1 MGDCAFGA
9 LAMML
14 KDEVGAASDGGNTGI
29 SIGGYDKSR
38 QPFIFVDFAC
48 GSWGGRPWSDGVQGN
63 SNMFANMASQ
73 SVELIESQNPLQ
85 ILRYELIADRAGA
98 GKYRGGVPYRR
109 DYRFT
114 EEEAVLQV
122 RSDRRR
128 FRPYGLY
135 GGRPGQPS
143 QNIMN
148 PGNGAEPLDSKLTM
162 TFRQGD
168 VFRHELAGGGGW
180 GDPLERNP
188 EHVLADVRNE
198 YVSVDGARRD
208 YGVVI
213 DDSAWSVDVAAT
225 EKLRK
230 SRSLAR
236 GDATLPAVAWADE

>member
-1 MGDCAFGA
+1 
-9 LAMML
+9 
-14 KDEVGAASDGGNTGI
+14 
-29 SIGGYDKSR
+29 
-38 QPFIFVDFAC
+38 
-48 GSWGGRPWSDGVQGN
+48 
-63 SNMFANMASQ
+63 
-73 SVELIESQNPLQ
+73 
-85 ILRYELIADRAGA
+85 
-98 GKYRGGVPYRR
+98 
-109 DYRFT
+109 
-114 EEEAVLQV
+114 
-122 RSDRRR
+122 
-128 FRPYGLY
+128 
-135 GGRPGQPS
+135 
-143 QNIMN
+143 MN